1 MTETLGDWEQPGK
14 GPTQQTEAQKRRD
27 ALHRDLDRLYG
38 EIGSIETELEGLRGF
53 EPMAGGRRAF
63 LTTGLLLGIVAG
75 ATSLL
80 FSIIGSL
87 ALGRHPLQLVRTYLS
102 FVLGE
107 RALRLE
113 TGMPLALGTCLFL
126 LAGAAYGLLFH
137 LVLSRWFLEAPGIWR
152 LLVSSALAIALW
164 LVNYILILRWI
175 QPTLLGTTA
184 VLEQV
189 PFWRAAGTHLVFAW
203 TFLLVENRVRSGI
216 APDR

>member
-1 MTETLGDWEQPGK
+1 MTETLGDWEQPGT
-14 GPTQQTEAQKRRD
+14 GPTQQTETQTRRD

-38 EIGSIETELEGLRGF
+38 EIGAIETELVGLRGF
-53 EPMAGGRRAF
+53 EPMAGGPRAF
-63 LTTGLLLGIVAG
+63 LTTGLLLGIVAA

-87 ALGRHPLQLVRTYLS
+87 ALGRHPLQLVRVYLS
-102 FVLGE
+102 FILGE

-113 TGMPLALGTCLFL
+113 TGLPLALGTCLFL

-137 LVLSRWFLEAPGIWR
+137 LVLSRWFAEAPGIWR
-152 LLVSSALAIALW
+152 LLVSSAMAIALW
-164 LVNYILILRWI
+164 LINYSLILRWI

-203 TFLLVENRVRSGI
+203 TILLVENRVRSGVG
-216 APDR
+216 PDR